1 MPTHGYGLG
10 LLVVLA
16 GCTQVGPD
24 FEKPQAPWLA
34 GWSTPLLEQAGR
46 SAAAPD
52 LRRWW
57 TVFADPMLDALI
69 AEADAHNTNLRV
81 VGLRIAEARAQ
92 RAIVQTGRYPQ
103 LQQLSAQSLYLK
115 QDQSG
120 AAAARDSVFWQSSVG
135 FDIGWEIDFWGRF
148 SRAIESADAA
158 YFVSR
163 ANYADA
169 MLLLRAQ
176 VADTYFALRTAEARL
191 DIARENAERQA
202 RSLEITE
209 RLFRPGENDELDWQQ
224 AREHV
229 SWVALR
235 ATLIVMPTF
244 LLALIA
250 PDQYMPLIMKAV
262 SVGQQA
268 GETRARDAS
277 RELVGSTLL
286 AGLLA
291 ILMWGA
297 LSLFVHLWMFFL
309 WVLLFALWQARR
321 LYQVVP
327 NRQSPAYWVSCL
339 TTMLILLRQS
349 VQDSAGGQDVYKAFA
364 VRMALF
370 LAVSVYASAMLIWI
384 DRRRVRAA

>member
-1 MPTHGYGLG
+1 MPIELRRLRALRLAWGVALCLVVSFGIGLPVPILAPVFAVLLLAMRSQPLPLRAAPALAVLVLLACGSG
-10 LLVVLA
+10 LLLI
-16 GCTQVGPD
+16 
-24 FEKPQAPWLA
+24 
-34 GWSTPLLEQAGR
+34 PLLRHAPVSGVLLVGVGVFLTLR
-46 SAAAPD
+46 YALMGGNGLLANLLIVGLTMIAAAGTSD
-52 LRRWW
+52 FTL
-57 TVFADPMLDALI
+57 ALSMV
-69 AEADAHNTNLRV
+69 EALAK
-81 VGLRIAEARAQ
+81 G
-92 RAIVQTGRYPQ
+92 
-103 LQQLSAQSLYLK
+103 
-115 QDQSG
+115 
-120 AAAARDSVFWQSSVG
+120 
-135 FDIGWEIDFWGRF
+135 
-148 SRAIESADAA
+148 
-158 YFVSR
+158 
-163 ANYADA
+163 
-169 MLLLRAQ
+169 MLLAVLGTALAHVLFPEPANAPAQPVPPLPGRA
-176 VADTYFALRTAEARL
+176 
-191 DIARENAERQA
+191 
-202 RSLEITE
+202 
-209 RLFRPGENDELDWQQ
+209 
-224 AREHV
+224 HV

-235 ATLIVMPTF
+235 ATLIVMPAF

-268 GETRARDAS
+268 GETRARHAS

-321 LYQVVP
+321 LYQVVQ

-339 TTMLILLRQS
+339 TTLLILLGQS

>member
-1 MPTHGYGLG
+1 
-10 LLVVLA
+10 
-16 GCTQVGPD
+16 
-24 FEKPQAPWLA
+24 
-34 GWSTPLLEQAGR
+34 
-46 SAAAPD
+46 
-52 LRRWW
+52 
-57 TVFADPMLDALI
+57 MLDALI

-148 SRAIESADAA
+148 SRAIESADVA

-339 TTMLILLRQS
+339 TTMLILLGQS

-384 DRRRVRAA
+384 DRRRVRAG